1 MWFSSTERMKNGQVL
16 CNRSGMAIRDAAGS
30 FLRTEK
36 EGGRHSVYLF
46 FGRSDRIRTYS
57 RKRCKHRLRQ
67 SGGCPHSL
75 AFICLG
81 QIKSN
86 RSGMAMQDAAG
97 SFLRIEKERG
107 RHSVYLFLGRDDRIR
122 TCGLCVPNAALYQA
136 EPHLEANYLI
146 IRMKWYFVKSF

>member
-1 MWFSSTERMKNGQVL
+1 MYKEHQPLRLMLFNRFFRSLPSQASNPSISEYKNNTPEGV
-16 CNRSGMAIRDAAGS
+16 CCFYGRD
-30 FLRTEK
+30 
-36 EGGRHSVYLF
+36 
-46 FGRSDRIRTYS
+46 DRIRTCS